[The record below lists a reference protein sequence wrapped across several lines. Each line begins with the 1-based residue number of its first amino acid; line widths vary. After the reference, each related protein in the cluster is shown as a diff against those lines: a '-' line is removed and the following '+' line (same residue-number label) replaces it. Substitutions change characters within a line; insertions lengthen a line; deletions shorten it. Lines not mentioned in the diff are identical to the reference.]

1 MAGAERV
8 ELPLTVLE
16 TVVLPLNEAPINVS
30 LQFNFGFSHLSAPLL
45 STWAFGSSAN

>member
-16 TVVLPLNEAPINVS
+16 TVVLPLDEAPIKKMATRTGLEPVIFCVTGRRDNQ
-30 LQFNFGFSHLSAPLL
+30 LR
-45 STWAFGSSAN
+45 